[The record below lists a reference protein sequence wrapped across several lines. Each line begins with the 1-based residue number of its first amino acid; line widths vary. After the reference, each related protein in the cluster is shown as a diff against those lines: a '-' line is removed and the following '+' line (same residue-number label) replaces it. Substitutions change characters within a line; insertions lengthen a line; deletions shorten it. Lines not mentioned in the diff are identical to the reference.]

1 MADIDNGVEF
11 MVLYVFQILIIFV
24 VEFSYF
30 VVDGVQLIDSLYYFL
45 LLRLELV
52 ADSLAMVQG
61 VVVSA

>member
-11 MVLYVFQILIIFV
+11 MVLDVFQILIIFV

-52 ADSLAMVQG
+52 ADNLAMVQG

>member
-11 MVLYVFQILIIFV
+11 MVLYVFQFLIIFV

-52 ADSLAMVQG
+52 ADNLAMVQG

>member
-52 ADSLAMVQG
+52 ADNLAMVQG